1 MMKMPK
7 KRGFV
12 KERIIRILLDNPGGN
27 LTKYRVAKLAD
38 AAYSW
43 THDFLKR
50 LEDRGLIT
58 KTRVINYRELVSLW
72 RTLRIV
78 PDKKEYMI
86 QNPLELLKS
95 SKLRYALTTY
105 VAENLT
111 QKYLFPSRVDF
122 YIDPK
127 DKVKWHNIL
136 SHEGLVGKGNTRVL
150 IGDPHIFYN
159 LAEKEGF
166 KTVSIPQL
174 VVDLLVEGGPCA
186 EASEMLIE
194 KEEEQFVHRR

>member
-1 MMKMPK
+1 MTKMPK

-50 LEDRGLIT
+50 LEDRDLIT

-72 RTLRIV
+72 RTLRIA

-95 SKLRYALTTY
+95 SKLKYALTTY

-122 YIDPK
+122 YIDPQ

-136 SHEGLVGKGNTRVL
+136 SYEGLVGKGNTRVL
-150 IGDPHIFYN
+150 IGDPHVFYN
-159 LAEKEGF
+159 LAEKEEF

-174 VVDLLVEGGPCA
+174 VMDLLMEGGPCA

-194 KEEEQFVHRR
+194 KAEEQFVHRR